1 MDKRVIFA
9 VAGSGKT
16 SYIIDNLSLDKKS
29 LIITYTTNNFS
40 NIKKKIL
47 EKFNGEFPS
56 NVSLMTYFNFLY
68 SFCYKPFLA
77 DKVRAKGII
86 FESNKL
92 RSIKKTDL
100 KYYLTSSGYFFSNR
114 LAMSFEYFDIID
126 DIKKRI
132 EKYFDELLIDEIQDI
147 SGRDFNFLLKIMES
161 QVKILFVG
169 DFFQHTYDTSRDGPV
184 NKNLFEDY
192 NRYKDKFVSN
202 GFIVD
207 DNTFDKSWRCNNKT
221 CKFIRDNLDIE
232 IYSHHISDDNSRFQY
247 IDKESEIKE
256 IINDENI
263 IKLHYSNS
271 KKYGYTHENWGDVK
285 GEDCYKDICIIL
297 NDKTEKLLLDNSLD
311 KLPAFTKNKLY
322 VALTRARNNTFLV
335 SYKNLKYIKK

>member
-56 NVSLMTYFNFLY
+56 NISLMTYFNFLY

-100 KYYLTSSGYFFSNR
+100 KYYLTSSGYF
-114 LAMSFEYFDIID
+114 LVID
-126 DIKKRI
+126 W
-132 EKYFDELLIDEIQDI
+132 L
-147 SGRDFNFLLKIMES
+147 
-161 QVKILFVG
+161 
-169 DFFQHTYDTSRDGPV
+169 
-184 NKNLFEDY
+184 
-192 NRYKDKFVSN
+192 
-202 GFIVD
+202 
-207 DNTFDKSWRCNNKT
+207 
-221 CKFIRDNLDIE
+221 
-232 IYSHHISDDNSRFQY
+232 
-247 IDKESEIKE
+247 
-256 IINDENI
+256 
-263 IKLHYSNS
+263 
-271 KKYGYTHENWGDVK
+271 
-285 GEDCYKDICIIL
+285 
-297 NDKTEKLLLDNSLD
+297 
-311 KLPAFTKNKLY
+311 
-322 VALTRARNNTFLV
+322 
-335 SYKNLKYIKK
+335 